1 MLAGFPVAF
10 EMGTTCVAETAPPP
24 DNGRR
29 KFSVPMLGG
38 ALIIKGRDT
47 ETIDPP
53 FTKVTDTI

>member
-1 MLAGFPVAF
+1 
-10 EMGTTCVAETAPPP
+10 VAETAPPP